1 MIIHPETQMDYSHRC
16 IDMAT
21 VRAPSGMRIGYL
33 GDVEF
38 QGLLSIDIVNK
49 GIIEFLHARNPYHHC
64 SE

>member
-1 MIIHPETQMDYSHRC
+1 MIIHPKTQVNYSHRC

-21 VRAPSGMRIGYL
+21 VRAPSGMGIGSL

-38 QGLLSIDIVNK
+38 QSLLSIDIVNK

-64 SE
+64 LE